1 MRALAAVALCCA
13 VLSGSS
19 LAAGGESHSWAQAQI
34 KLVTKRSMF
43 LGTPAAFRP
52 QDSLTEGTLA
62 RVVGRLTDTPAKKPR
77 APATPV
83 SMAGLDAAL
92 VRALGLRDAA
102 AAFYRGARASGL
114 KPPARFGTEVMAR
127 LLGLRLNHPVGQENL
142 ELGPRQTATRAE
154 AAYSVAAILH
164 FQGNQGNYGG
174 SAQGPAGQS
183 SDGKDWSG
191 HGEGTG
197 DGWNPRHGRHS
208 HDAWRSTS
216 SATAA
221 IGFASSW
228 EVEGRKAQAQSF
240 ALPKLT
246 VWQRRVLQTAVSM
259 IGDPYIWGGT
269 SQAGMDCSGFVWRV
283 FKLTSYSG
291 APQLSGV
298 LKGRTTMEMS
308 GEVPKYRRI
317 GIKKLQP
324 GDVLFFGNGPKSKPS
339 EVDHAGIYLGNGWYI
354 NSSGYG
360 VAIASLDGGHG
371 SRFAWARRPLA
382 EAGLH

>member
-1 MRALAAVALCCA
+1 MRALAAALLCCA
-13 VLSGSS
+13 VLPASS
-19 LAAGGESHSWAQAQI
+19 PAAGGTSHSWAQAQI
-34 KLVTKRSMF
+34 KLVTKQKMF

-62 RVVGRLTDTPAKKPR
+62 LVIGRLTGQPAKTPS
-77 APATPV
+77 APATQV

-142 ELGPRQTATRAE
+142 ELGPQETATRAE

-164 FQGNQGNYGG
+164 FGSRQSFDSGG
-174 SAQGPAGQS
+174 HTDENGG
-183 SDGKDWSG
+183 
-191 HGEGTG
+191 
-197 DGWNPRHGRHS
+197 GWHSHHGRHS
-208 HDAWRSTS
+208 HGDWRSTA

-221 IGFASSW
+221 RDFASSW
-228 EVEGRKAQAQSF
+228 EVEGMKTQAQSF

-259 IGDPYIWGGT
+259 IGDPYVWGGT

-291 APQLSGV
+291 APRLAGV
-298 LKGRTTMEMS
+298 LQGRTTMQMS

-317 GIKKLQP
+317 GLKKLQP